1 MGGASASDD
10 LEMGHLTQTWLAIS
24 DDPAATVSGRYW
36 YHRRQQRPAEEVS
49 DPRFQD
55 QLVAALADL
64 TGVSPFQQL
73 FIRGILMVYAEWRS
87 MRVTVSHNRRK
98 EEIMRALDRSF
109 DDLFKGL
116 GTVPLQIVN
125 ESRKWTGSR
134 MDFSFDAKM
143 GIVSTPI
150 KGFVE
155 VTDKDVTVDAD
166 LGWLERLIPA
176 KQTQAA
182 IEGRVKGL
190 LT

>member
-1 MGGASASDD
+1 
-10 LEMGHLTQTWLAIS
+10 
-24 DDPAATVSGRYW
+24 
-36 YHRRQQRPAEEVS
+36 
-49 DPRFQD
+49 
-55 QLVAALADL
+55 
-64 TGVSPFQQL
+64 
-73 FIRGILMVYAEWRS
+73 

-98 EEIMRALDRSF
+98 EEIVQSLDRSF
-109 DDLFKGL
+109 DDLFKGF
-116 GTVPLQIVN
+116 GNVPIQIVN

-150 KGFVE
+150 KGFVD

-166 LGWLERLIPA
+166 LGWLEKLLSS

-182 IEGRVKGL
+182 LVGRVKGL

>member
-1 MGGASASDD
+1 
-10 LEMGHLTQTWLAIS
+10 
-24 DDPAATVSGRYW
+24 
-36 YHRRQQRPAEEVS
+36 
-49 DPRFQD
+49 
-55 QLVAALADL
+55 
-64 TGVSPFQQL
+64 
-73 FIRGILMVYAEWRS
+73 

-116 GTVPLQIVN
+116 GTVPLQIAN

-143 GIVSTPI
+143 GIVSAPI
-150 KGFVE
+150 KGFVD
-155 VTDKDVTVDAD
+155 VTVKDVTVDAD

-176 KQTQAA
+176 KQTQSA

-190 LT
+190 LK